1 MRRNSGDISTFGAR
15 VIAIRKISQYEC
27 IVLCVERIWVALFR
41 WHRPAAHSSVGD
53 RRSKR
58 DRKTPAGNILP
69 FSEEQIVPAEGTTT
83 RHKKLAAHPVYTP
96 KLYCYTQCSP
106 LRNTYLSIYL
116 YIIKPNAPQEGIDLV
131 LQLWLLLSRRHL
143 ALRCSCEISSGCM
156 LLMYRRWNVTPH
168 VRKEKKKLSPYLA

>member
-1 MRRNSGDISTFGAR
+1 MRRNSGDISAFGAR

-41 WHRPAAHSSVGD
+41 WHWPAAHSSVGD
-53 RRSKR
+53 RRSNR

-69 FSEEQIVPAEGTTT
+69 FSEEQIVPAEGATT

-116 YIIKPNAPQEGIDLV
+116 SIIKPNAPQEGIDLV

-143 ALRCSCEISSGCM
+143 ARRCSTEISSGCM
-156 LLMYRRWNVTPH
+156 LLICRSNVLTH
-168 VRKEKKKLSPYLA
+168 TRAKRKEKTLP